1 MDITTIQ
8 FISDDLMS
16 VLRVDRYKRTYEDK
30 KIDIIDQNRYILSN
44 KKKEKKRL
52 NSYRCR
58 LNLLILATLFSELAI
73 FITIR

>member
-8 FISDDLMS
+8 FISEDILS

-44 KKKEKKRL
+44 KKKEKKKRL
-52 NSYRCR
+52 NSYR
-58 LNLLILATLFSELAI
+58 
-73 FITIR
+73 